1 MPKRE
6 RRYEMAS
13 LTCSYH
19 TPPPMSV
26 SREPSEEVGGRMLSA
41 GPAAAPVPVES
52 ASMTLVQAS
61 GLRCDE

>member
-1 MPKRE
+1 
-6 RRYEMAS
+6 
-13 LTCSYH
+13 
-19 TPPPMSV
+19 MSV